1 MSAVKAIPTPAPG
14 HISEAWQWPLDLTR
28 YDRNPILDPREL
40 AALDRRSRFPHRF
53 GHWSPVFLQELGRVA
68 APVIDALD
76 YLKVD
81 GRRRDAVQC
90 VLAHEMY
97 RDRSSYWAWTPDQ
110 WRGIVGASGA
120 SYVAGGAAPDFVRAT
135 SCWPWPISCATIITF
150 THSVGTAASP
160 LLAASLV
167 RIESIPN

>member
-1 MSAVKAIPTPAPG
+1 M
-14 HISEAWQWPLDLTR
+14 
-28 YDRNPILDPREL
+28 
-40 AALDRRSRFPHRF
+40 
-53 GHWSPVFLQELGRVA
+53 FLQELGRVA

-81 GRRRDAVQC
+81 GRRRNAVQC

-120 SYVAGGAAPDFVRAT
+120 SYVAEGAAPHF
-135 SCWPWPISCATIITF
+135 CARNI
-150 THSVGTAASP
+150 
-160 LLAASLV
+160 LLAVAYLLCNYHHVHAFGRYGRVALACRIFV